1 MTNYISADK
10 LKYLNPEKRAIL
22 KENYMHYILL
32 DGRKTFY
39 IQDESDY
46 YFMAH
51 LGQIMSA
58 HPNEELNIFVKE
70 RMVEGRVEP
79 APTQNTLF

>member
-1 MTNYISADK
+1 MTNYISADR
-10 LKYLNPEKRAIL
+10 LKYLSPEKRATL
-22 KENYMHYILL
+22 KNGGFIQM

-39 IQDESDY
+39 IQDENDY

-58 HPNEELNIFVKE
+58 HPNEELNIFVKTKYTSQYCQAE
-70 RMVEGRVEP
+70 
-79 APTQNTLF
+79 PTQQSLF